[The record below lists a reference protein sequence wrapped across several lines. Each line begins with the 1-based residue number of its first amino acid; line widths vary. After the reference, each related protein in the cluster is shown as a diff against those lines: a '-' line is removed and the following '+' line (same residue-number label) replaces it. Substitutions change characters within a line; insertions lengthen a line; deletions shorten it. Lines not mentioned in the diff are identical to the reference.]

1 MSDNSAVA
9 ASVAVPLPPRR
20 HLVPE
25 AAASIRAAIAAGRW
39 PVGAQLP
46 SEPQLATDLG
56 VSRATLREGLRLLVS
71 ERLLDRRPGV
81 GTFVAR
87 VPSATIERG
96 IDELFSLHQSIEQLG
111 HRPSTGPCTISL
123 GEQHEVARQE
133 LQLQA
138 WEVLCRIR
146 RTRLADDRPVILCE
160 DFFSERLL
168 RRESVR
174 RLEDLAAEIAAA
186 GSLYLWLE
194 ERLGASIDSAMAH
207 IESVNASPFQAA
219 ALDLPAGSALLR
231 LRQTHFT
238 KDGQPVLY
246 SDSLHSTSFMH
257 FHVRRRRVS
266 PTF

>member
-1 MSDNSAVA
+1 MSDNLGTVS
-9 ASVAVPLPPRR
+9 ASVALPPRR

-25 AAASIRAAIAAGRW
+25 AAASIRAAIAEGLW

-46 SEPQLATDLG
+46 SEPQLATELG

-87 VPSATIERG
+87 VPAASIERG
-96 IDELFSLHQSIEQLG
+96 IDELFSFHQTIAELG
-111 HRPSTGPCTISL
+111 HRPATGPCTIRPDVQNANAREEL
-123 GEQHEVARQE
+123 RLEPYEALCEVR
-133 LQLQA
+133 
-138 WEVLCRIR
+138 RI
-146 RTRLADDRPVILCE
+146 RLADDRPVILCH
-160 DFFSERLL
+160 DYFPRRLL
-168 RRESVR
+168 GQHPAA
-174 RLEDLAAEIAAA
+174 RLSELANEIAAA

-194 ERLGASIDSAMAH
+194 ERHSTSIDSAMAH
-207 IESVNASPFQAA
+207 IASVNASPDQAA
-219 ALDLPAGSALLR
+219 ALDLSPGTALLR

-238 KDGQPVLY
+238 KEGQPVLY
-246 SDSLHSTSFMH
+246 SDSLHSPAFMH

>member
-1 MSDNSAVA
+1 MSD
-9 ASVAVPLPPRR
+9 SVATRLAPRR

-25 AAASIRAAIAAGRW
+25 AAASIRAAIAGGRW
-39 PVGAQLP
+39 PVGSQLP

-87 VPSATIERG
+87 VPPTTLDRG

-111 HRPSTGPCTISL
+111 HRPSTGLCEISL
-123 GEQHEVARQE
+123 DYARDVARSE
-133 LQLQA
+133 LKLA
-138 WEVLCRIR
+138 PDEAVCRIR
-146 RTRLADDRPVILCE
+146 RIRLADQRPVILCH
-160 DFFSERLL
+160 DYFPTRLL
-168 RRESVR
+168 TSAQ
-174 RLEDLAAEIAAA
+174 LGDTSKLAQEIGVA

-194 ERLGASIDSAMAH
+194 RRLGASIDSAMAH
-207 IESVNASPFQAA
+207 IESVNATPDQAA
-219 ALDLPAGSALLR
+219 ALDLPPGTALLR

-246 SDSLHSTSFMH
+246 SDSLHSTAFMH

>member
-1 MSDNSAVA
+1 MSDNSARSGSLAVA
-9 ASVAVPLPPRR
+9 LPPRR

-25 AAASIRAAIAAGRW
+25 AVASIRAAIAGGRW

-87 VPSATIERG
+87 VPAATIERG
-96 IDELFSLHQSIEQLG
+96 IDELFSLHQTIAELG
-111 HRPSTGPCTISL
+111 HRPSTGPCTISFDI
-123 GEQHEVARQE
+123 QHELARNE
-133 LQLQA
+133 LRLDGH
-138 WEVLCRIR
+138 ESLCRVR
-146 RTRLADDRPVILCE
+146 RVRLADDRPVILCH
-160 DFFSERLL
+160 DYFPLRLL
-168 RRESVR
+168 QRARTSGV
-174 RLEDLAAEIAAA
+174 DLAAEIASA

-194 ERLGASIDSAMAH
+194 ERHGTSIDSAIAH
-207 IESVNASPFQAA
+207 IASVNASLDEAV
-219 ALDLPAGSALLR
+219 ALDLAPGTALLR

-238 KDGQPVLY
+238 LDGRPVLY
-246 SDSLHSTSFMH
+246 SDSLHSPAFMH

>member
-1 MSDNSAVA
+1 MSDS
-9 ASVAVPLPPRR
+9 SVAVRLPPRR

-39 PVGAQLP
+39 PVGSQLP

-87 VPSATIERG
+87 VPPTTIERG
-96 IDELFSLHQSIEQLG
+96 IDELFSLHQTIEQLG
-111 HRPSTGPCTISL
+111 HRPSTGETSITL
-123 GEQHEVARQE
+123 HAQHANAREE
-133 LQLQA
+133 LRLA
-138 WEVLCRIR
+138 PSEALCGVR
-146 RTRLADDRPVILCE
+146 RVRLADERPVILCE
-160 DFFSERLL
+160 DYFPRRLL
-168 RRESVR
+168 DGEEDQDST
-174 RLEDLAAEIAAA
+174 RLAQEIANA

-194 ERLGASIDSAMAH
+194 KRLGASIDSAMAH
-207 IESVNASPFQAA
+207 IECVNCTPDDAG
-219 ALDLPAGSALLR
+219 ALELPAGTALLR

-246 SDSLHSTSFMH
+246 SDSLHSTAFMH

>member
-1 MSDNSAVA
+1 MSDNSAT
-9 ASVAVPLPPRR
+9 ASVAQRLPPRR

-25 AAASIRAAIAAGRW
+25 AAASIRAAIVGGRW
-39 PVGAQLP
+39 PVGTQLP

-71 ERLLDRRPGV
+71 EQLLDRRPGV

-87 VPSATIERG
+87 VPPAAIERG
-96 IDELFSLHQSIEQLG
+96 IDELFSLHQTIAQLG
-111 HRPSTGPCTISL
+111 HSPSTGLCSITLDQRHAP
-123 GEQHEVARQE
+123 ARQE
-133 LQLQA
+133 LRLEA
-138 WEVLCRIR
+138 DEALCCVQRV
-146 RTRLADDRPVILCE
+146 RLADGHPVILC
-160 DFFSERLL
+160 DDYFPQGLL
-168 RRESVR
+168 RRQGAGCAP
-174 RLEDLAAEIAAA
+174 DLAEEIAAA

-207 IESVNASPFQAA
+207 IASVNATPEQAA
-219 ALDLPAGSALLR
+219 KLDLPPGTALLR

-238 KDGQPVLY
+238 KQGLPVLY
-246 SDSLHSTSFMH
+246 SDSLHSPSFMH